1 MNVHALGLRLLIP
14 LAAGCAA
21 TNNIDGSGGFGGS
34 GGDTPG
40 PSAIL
45 GCQLPAVPQELGDP
59 VKGKDDLLN
68 GNYMSCGVPFKIWQN
83 QLTRAVAE
91 TVIRN
96 IVTDGNMETLP

>member
-1 MNVHALGLRLLIP
+1 MNVHSLCLRLLIP
-14 LAAGCAA
+14 LAAGCAGPDQVHGA
-21 TNNIDGSGGFGGS
+21 SGGA
-34 GGDTPG
+34 PG
-40 PSAIL
+40 PSAKL
-45 GCQLPAVPQELGDP
+45 GCELPAVPQELGDP